1 MRRHLLMCSASMAKL
16 GRQSSS
22 SIQNH
27 CQLEVLGLILTGGL
41 ATTLSAKSKT
51 NRMQAIMDMLPSPNR
66 VRRRITSSE
75 DEQDGHTYR
84 ASSLPHLQA
93 NIYRPRVQR
102 IQQTPERSRK
112 EGLLGRALH
121 TVRNERDLMWM
132 QLSEN
137 AEILAASSEQNE
149 RNDRE
154 RKGHW

>member
-1 MRRHLLMCSASMAKL
+1 
-16 GRQSSS
+16 
-22 SIQNH
+22 
-27 CQLEVLGLILTGGL
+27 
-41 ATTLSAKSKT
+41 
-51 NRMQAIMDMLPSPNR
+51 MQAIVDMLQSPNR
-66 VRRRITSSE
+66 VIRRITLSK
-75 DEQDGHTYR
+75 DEQGGHTYQEFSVLR
-84 ASSLPHLQA
+84 LQA